1 MQPPQPPPQQFQSNL
16 SMSIDN
22 DKILD
27 VLTSLTQGLQNQ
39 AKEMSELKNQLRE
52 IVEFIGQ
59 IQEQSELSNSTI
71 VNPTGDFEIAKAI
84 TLGSSIDVGADPKMS
99 KHSHN
104 VDKQLLQEE
113 EEVDKATTREEHPLP
128 QPSKA
133 PTPFNSGKVIPNSII
148 SKPIPPTIPFP
159 RRFLQSNEEESEKDI
174 LETFPKVQSN
184 IPILG
189 TTNQVSNQFQ

>member
-1 MQPPQPPPQQFQSNL
+1 MWREPQQFQQDGYWLQYEEFYSRTMQPPQPLPQQFQSNS

-39 AKEMSELKNQLRE
+39 AKEMSELKNQLGE
-52 IVEFIGQ
+52 IAEFMGQ

-71 VNPTGDFEIAKAI
+71 FNLTRDFEITEAI
-84 TLGSSIDVGADPKMS
+84 TLGSSIEVGADPKMS

-104 VDKQLLQEE
+104 VDEQLLQEE

-128 QPSKA
+128 
-133 PTPFNSGKVIPNSII
+133 
-148 SKPIPPTIPFP
+148 
-159 RRFLQSNEEESEKDI
+159 
-174 LETFPKVQSN
+174 
-184 IPILG
+184 
-189 TTNQVSNQFQ
+189 